1 MRGAK
6 MANQVAQKKQ
16 RIANRVQR
24 LHRENRQLRQER
36 RRARQQSNFVGPYTP
51 KQAHKV
57 AAKTVQTEYRPTE
70 RQIASE
76 IRGSKKREGEIGDWY
91 SQLEDQYAQGQQSA
105 ASAADAANAATAAS
119 LQQTSANTA
128 SLLQGLA
135 GQDAAFAAQVG
146 GPTNVAGQQKQV
158 EAAAAAERMRAA
170 LQAPITASRA
180 NNVAS
185 YGSKRA
191 TAALAG
197 IQAHKEEGTRRQK
210 EKSDL
215 RALKGERGSAIAKK
229 VAELRE
235 QDQTYTTQQAALGVK
250 SGYNK
255 AIEKQAAA
263 GVESAKIT
271 AGAQVA
277 AANAYATA
285 KERGASAQEAAAR
298 AYAAAKKRGASA
310 QEAVAA
316 EQRAAAEYK
325 ADSNKE
331 VAKIQGE
338 NARTKS
344 ASGGYSVT
352 EATQLAKEQGASL
365 EAEGRVWGSPGEV
378 VQYLVN
384 RGVKEA
390 VAKKAAHRIWR
401 EAHAG

>member
-1 MRGAK
+1 MNPAAEKRR
-6 MANQVAQKKQ
+6 
-16 RIANRVQR
+16 RIERRAVR
-24 LHRENRQLRQER
+24 LYQER
-36 RRARQQSNFVGPYTP
+36 RSQKQAGREARRTRQQEDFVGPYTP

-57 AAKTVQTEYRPTE
+57 AAASVKTEYRPTE

-76 IRGSKKREGEIGDWY
+76 IRGSKKREGEISDWY
-91 SQLEDQYAQGQQSA
+91 SDLENQYAQGQQSA

-119 LQQTSANTA
+119 LQQSSANT
-128 SLLQGLA
+128 SNLLQGLA
-135 GQDAAFAAQVG
+135 SRDAAFAAQVG
-146 GPTNVAGQQKQV
+146 GPTDVAGQQKQV
-158 EAAAAAERMRAA
+158 EAAAAAERLRAT
-170 LQAPITASRA
+170 LQAPVIANRA
-180 NNVAS
+180 INVAS

-215 RALKGERGSAIAKK
+215 RALKGERGAAIAK
-229 VAELRE
+229 AISGLRE
-235 QDQTYTTQQAALGVK
+235 QDQNFSTQQAALGVK
-250 SGYNK
+250 TNEVGAKEHYNRALEQQSK
-255 AIEKQAAA
+255 LGLKGKQVSAAA
-263 GVESAKIT
+263 
-271 AGAQVA
+271 QLA
-277 AANAYATA
+277 AA
-285 KERGASAQEAAAR
+285 E

-316 EQRAAAEYK
+316 AQKAAAKIK
-325 ADSNKE
+325 ATSNE
-331 VAKIQGE
+331 NVAETQGE
-338 NARTKS
+338 NAKTKA

-352 EATQLAKEQGASL
+352 EATQLAKEQGATL

-384 RGVKEA
+384 RGVKEG